1 MIISSMPRL
10 TASNSAYSGMSASNA
25 LMRLTASA
33 GSFTG
38 GMSTRA
44 LLASEQQLSNDMLT
58 NSLTYR
64 AAMAQEEALKKI
76 QDQNIKRSFSTF
88 A

>member
-10 TASNSAYSGMSASNA
+10 TALNSAYSGMSASNA

-38 GMSTRA
+38 GSTRA

-58 NSLTYR
+58 NSFTYR
-64 AAMAQEEALKKI
+64 AAMAQEDAMKKLEKE
-76 QDQNIKRSFSTF
+76 NIKRSFSTF